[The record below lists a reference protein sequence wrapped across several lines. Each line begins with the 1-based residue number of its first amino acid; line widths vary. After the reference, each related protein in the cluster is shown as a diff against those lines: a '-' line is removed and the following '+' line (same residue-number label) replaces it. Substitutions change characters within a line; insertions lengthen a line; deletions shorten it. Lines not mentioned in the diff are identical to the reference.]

1 MWLEALFV
9 ADGGAGIMG
18 PGASSGVFEAL
29 HNDFR
34 ASQLSLSS
42 FSSSDSANILR

>member
-1 MWLEALFV
+1 V
-9 ADGGAGIMG
+9 ADGGAGTMG

-29 HNDFR
+29 HTVCR

-42 FSSSDSANILR
+42 LSSSDSANVLR